1 MNLQSM
7 NQLFHVAPRKL
18 LVPAFALT
26 LAVAAGCSSGSGRG
40 TNIDNPRTD
49 GERMLFEARNLEAK
63 GEMMVRAERLTA
75 GGQGKRTE
83 GEALKSQG
91 KTITGERISAEGDA
105 MIREADALMEKARS
119 MNTKATQ
126 PSAR

>member
-1 MNLQSM
+1 M
-7 NQLFHVAPRKL
+7 
-18 LVPAFALT
+18 T
-26 LAVAAGCSSGSGRG
+26 LAAAGCSTSGNGRG

-49 GERMLFEARNLEAK
+49 GERVLYEARQMEAK

-91 KTITGERISAEGDA
+91 KTVTGERISAEGDG
-105 MIREADALMEKARS
+105 MIREGEALMQRARA
-119 MNTKATQ
+119 MNTQASQ
-126 PSAR
+126 PSRQ